1 MITVERHELIVPELL
16 RLEQD
21 LGLVRDAGRFEEARR
36 LYLDLYGESA
46 SDTVMAIAD
55 SDLPCVT
62 FIALGHVDYLLAEC
76 RRRGML
82 G

>member
-1 MITVERHELIVPELL
+1 MMTAQRHELIVPELL

-21 LGLVRDAGRFEEARR
+21 LGLVRDAGRFQEARQ
-36 LYLDLYGESA
+36 LYIDVYGVSA
-46 SDTVMAIAD
+46 PDQVLEIPD
-55 SDLPCVT
+55 EQLPQVV
-62 FIALGHVDYLLAEC
+62 FIAVGYVDLLVAEC